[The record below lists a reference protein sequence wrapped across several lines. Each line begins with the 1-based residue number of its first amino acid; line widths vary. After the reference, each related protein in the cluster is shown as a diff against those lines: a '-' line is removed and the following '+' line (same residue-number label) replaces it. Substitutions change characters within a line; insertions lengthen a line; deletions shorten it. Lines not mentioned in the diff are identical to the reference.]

1 MSYPLKRL
9 ESLSVRIR
17 ELLDDYRTGDI
28 INIMGR
34 AGIEV
39 LPKIQSTLAE
49 IDVLLDQED
58 ESIANHVRPI
68 LDQTQRWALH
78 PTNPLGYNELSSLL
92 MRLKGQ
98 LTILIGPKL
107 EKEIDNLISRL
118 LTEDDEKY
126 WRIIVVEIV
135 KRIGSK
141 AIDNILQAIKN
152 DKLTEPDKF
161 EISISCN
168 SSKWNS
174 LAITYLDNNF
184 LKDSVKI
191 FEELLKR
198 EPNNAGTQ
206 NNYGVALHRMGLN
219 DKAKEFFQKAYDN
232 DKKRGLEDLIK
243 DFY

>member
-1 MSYPLKRL
+1 MFYPLKRL

-152 DKLTEPDKF
+152 DKLTESDKF

-168 SSKWNS
+168 SSK
-174 LAITYLDNNF
+174 
-184 LKDSVKI
+184 
-191 FEELLKR
+191 
-198 EPNNAGTQ
+198 
-206 NNYGVALHRMGLN
+206 
-219 DKAKEFFQKAYDN
+219 
-232 DKKRGLEDLIK
+232 
-243 DFY
+243 